1 MGTQGYLAPQFSG
14 TKQWFV
20 PGENSGHASKQQM
33 SSFQEGKFGVKYPD
47 AGWSK
52 CLNLELRYIAKLSRA
67 VNGSCFLHILTHA
80 GIRLTKLM

>member
-1 MGTQGYLAPQFSG
+1 MPFFSG
-14 TKQWFV
+14 
-20 PGENSGHASKQQM
+20 GHASKQQM
-33 SSFQEGKFGVKYPD
+33 SSFQEGKFGVKHSD

-52 CLNLELRYIAKLSRA
+52 CLNLELRYIAKFSRA